1 MAEAAKKSGL
11 NKGMCGLAIV
21 GAGFFL
27 YNLFG
32 GSTQVEP
39 GPQGAP
45 KVVERGSDGVNDI
58 GSIDRDAALA
68 QFRKETES
76 LKEQLQNTELQRR
89 KDREESARQLR
100 ELEQKTNTEM
110 RLIAEKL
117 DETNKADVNIA
128 YEAMNKS
135 DAGTDLS
142 LPSDIGLNMDDFG
155 LGSELPPTGN
165 QGSPFNRYGPGYVVL
180 NPNRQGYSGKPA
192 GGAEMYAS
200 ESDMLAGITAPDI
213 NAFSNAAA
221 ESDRNMTQAM
231 DQLHGRAPSQ
241 ASSTQTSQPN
251 DGTSA
256 QPVETREIYKI
267 PAFSYVEVTT
277 LHGVACP
284 VGANSPNNSSSN
296 GDSGTPNAR
305 PIVLPVR
312 GVFRGPNGAE
322 RDLGTIHLMGLCSG
336 NRNSSSSTGRATIR
350 IEQLSYWDEFGVPQH
365 VKAVGYIVDNR
376 DNQQDVYGRL
386 DQANG
391 RTMALQSAAAAA
403 AAYASTLSQSE
414 FTTSTTLNDNG
425 GTNNQTMLTGDA
437 TKAAINQGI
446 AGMFSNIAKR
456 FEAEANAMVDTVIVE
471 PGISLKFI
479 TEQEIGVF
487 KAAEPFDIDAGR
499 YDVLI

>member
-11 NKGMCGLAIV
+11 NKGMYGLAIV
-21 GAGFFL
+21 GAAFFL
-27 YNLFG
+27 YNLLG
-32 GSTQVEP
+32 GSTQVEQ

-89 KDREESARQLR
+89 KDLEESKRQLR

-110 RLIAEKL
+110 RQIAEKL

-128 YEAMNKS
+128 YQAMNKS

-142 LPSDIGLNMDDFG
+142 LPSDAGLNMDDFG
-155 LGSELPPTGN
+155 LGSEIPPSAN
-165 QGSPFNRYGPGYVVL
+165 QGTISNRYGPGYVVL
-180 NPNRQGYSGKPA
+180 NPNRQGYSAKPS
-192 GGAEMYAS
+192 GGADMYAS
-200 ESDMLAGITAPDI
+200 ESDMLAGITAPDT

-231 DQLHGRAPSQ
+231 DELHGREP
-241 ASSTQTSQPN
+241 TQTAGAQTTQPT
-251 DGTSA
+251 DATA
-256 QPVETREIYKI
+256 QPADTREIYKI

-284 VGANSPNNSSSN
+284 VGANSPNNSGGSN

-305 PIVLPVR
+305 PVVLPVR

-336 NRNSSSSTGRATIR
+336 NRTSSSSTGRATIR
-350 IEQLSYWDEFGVPQH
+350 IEQLSYWDEFGNPQH
-365 VKAVGYIVDNR
+365 VATAGYIVDNR

-391 RTMALQSAAAAA
+391 RTLALQSAAAAA
-403 AAYASTLSQSE
+403 AAYASSLSQSE
-414 FTTSTTLNDNG
+414 YTTSSTLTDNG
-425 GTNNQTMLTGDA
+425 TTNNQTMLTGDA
-437 TKAAINQGI
+437 TKAAVNQGI
-446 AGMFSNIAKR
+446 AGMFATIAKR

-479 TEQEIGVF
+479 TEQEIKVY

>member
-1 MAEAAKKSGL
+1 
-11 NKGMCGLAIV
+11 
-21 GAGFFL
+21 
-27 YNLFG
+27 
-32 GSTQVEP
+32 
-39 GPQGAP
+39 
-45 KVVERGSDGVNDI
+45 
-58 GSIDRDAALA
+58 
-68 QFRKETES
+68 
-76 LKEQLQNTELQRR
+76 
-89 KDREESARQLR
+89 
-100 ELEQKTNTEM
+100 
-110 RLIAEKL
+110 
-117 DETNKADVNIA
+117 
-128 YEAMNKS
+128 
-135 DAGTDLS
+135 
-142 LPSDIGLNMDDFG
+142 
-155 LGSELPPTGN
+155 
-165 QGSPFNRYGPGYVVL
+165 
-180 NPNRQGYSGKPA
+180 
-192 GGAEMYAS
+192 
-200 ESDMLAGITAPDI
+200 
-213 NAFSNAAA
+213 
-221 ESDRNMTQAM
+221 
-231 DQLHGRAPSQ
+231 
-241 ASSTQTSQPN
+241 
-251 DGTSA
+251 
-256 QPVETREIYKI
+256 
-267 PAFSYVEVTT
+267 
-277 LHGVACP
+277 
-284 VGANSPNNSSSN
+284 
-296 GDSGTPNAR
+296 
-305 PIVLPVR
+305 
-312 GVFRGPNGAE
+312 
-322 RDLGTIHLMGLCSG
+322 MGLCSG

>member
-1 MAEAAKKSGL
+1 
-11 NKGMCGLAIV
+11 
-21 GAGFFL
+21 
-27 YNLFG
+27 
-32 GSTQVEP
+32 
-39 GPQGAP
+39 
-45 KVVERGSDGVNDI
+45 

-231 DQLHGRAPSQ
+231 D
-241 ASSTQTSQPN
+241 
-251 DGTSA
+251 
-256 QPVETREIYKI
+256 
-267 PAFSYVEVTT
+267 
-277 LHGVACP
+277 
-284 VGANSPNNSSSN
+284 
-296 GDSGTPNAR
+296 
-305 PIVLPVR
+305 
-312 GVFRGPNGAE
+312 
-322 RDLGTIHLMGLCSG
+322 
-336 NRNSSSSTGRATIR
+336 
-350 IEQLSYWDEFGVPQH
+350 
-365 VKAVGYIVDNR
+365 
-376 DNQQDVYGRL
+376 
-386 DQANG
+386 
-391 RTMALQSAAAAA
+391 
-403 AAYASTLSQSE
+403 
-414 FTTSTTLNDNG
+414 
-425 GTNNQTMLTGDA
+425 
-437 TKAAINQGI
+437 
-446 AGMFSNIAKR
+446 
-456 FEAEANAMVDTVIVE
+456 
-471 PGISLKFI
+471 
-479 TEQEIGVF
+479 
-487 KAAEPFDIDAGR
+487 
-499 YDVLI
+499 

>member
-11 NKGMCGLAIV
+11 NKGMYGLAIV

-32 GSTQVEP
+32 GGTEVEP
-39 GPQGAP
+39 GPEGAP
-45 KVVERGSDGVNDI
+45 KVVERGSDVVNDI
-58 GSIDRDAALA
+58 GSIDRDASLA

-142 LPSDIGLNMDDFG
+142 LPTDVGLNMDDFG
-155 LGSELPPTGN
+155 LGSELPPSGN
-165 QGSPFNRYGPGYVVL
+165 QGTAFNRYGPGYVVL

-200 ESDMLAGITAPDI
+200 ESDMLAGITAPDT

-231 DQLHGRAPSQ
+231 DELHGREPTQNTAVQ
-241 ASSTQTSQPN
+241 TTQTTDTAVQPA
-251 DGTSA
+251 D
-256 QPVETREIYKI
+256 TREIYKI
-267 PAFSYVEVTT
+267 PAFSYVEVTP

-284 VGANSPNNSSSN
+284 VGANSPNNNSSN

-305 PIVLPVR
+305 PVVLPVR

-336 NRNSSSSTGRATIR
+336 NRTSSSSTGRATIR
-350 IEQLSYWDEFGVPQH
+350 IEQLSYWDEFGNPQH
-365 VKAVGYIVDNR
+365 VKTAGYIVDNR

-391 RTMALQSAAAAA
+391 RTLALQSAAAAA
-403 AAYASTLSQSE
+403 AAYASSLSQSE
-414 FTTSTTLNDNG
+414 YTVSSTLNEVG
-425 GTNNQTMLTGDA
+425 GTNSQRMLTGDD

-446 AGMFSNIAKR
+446 AGMFSTIAKR

-479 TEQEIGVF
+479 TEQEIRVY

>member
-1 MAEAAKKSGL
+1 MAETAKTSGL
-11 NKGMCGLAIV
+11 NKGMYALALVGLA
-21 GAGFFL
+21 AFL
-27 YNLFG
+27 YNLLG
-32 GSTQVEP
+32 GGAQVEP
-39 GPQGAP
+39 GPQNTP
-45 KVVERGSDGVNDI
+45 KVVERGSDAVNDI

-89 KDREESARQLR
+89 KDLEESARQLR
-100 ELEQKTNTEM
+100 EFQQKTNSEM
-110 RLIAEKL
+110 RQIAEKL
-117 DETNKADVNIA
+117 DEANKADVNIA
-128 YEAMNKS
+128 YQAMNKS

-142 LPSDIGLNMDDFG
+142 LPDAGLNMDDFG
-155 LGSELPPTGN
+155 LGSETPPADN
-165 QGSPFNRYGPGYVVL
+165 QGTQFNRYGPGYVVL
-180 NPNRQGYSGKPA
+180 NPNRQGYSAKPA
-192 GGAEMYAS
+192 GGAEMHAS
-200 ESDMLAGITAPDI
+200 ESDMFSGFTAPDP
-213 NAFSNAAA
+213 NAFSKAAA

-231 DQLHGRAPSQ
+231 DELHGRTPSQ
-241 ASSTQTSQPN
+241 STVVQTPQITDGATSQQA
-251 DGTSA
+251 D
-256 QPVETREIYKI
+256 TREIYKI

-284 VGANSPNNSSSN
+284 VGANSPNNSN
-296 GDSGTPNAR
+296 SGGSDTPNAR
-305 PIVLPVR
+305 PVVLPVR

-336 NRNSSSSTGRATIR
+336 NRTSSSSTGRATIR
-350 IEQLSYWDEFGVPQH
+350 IEQLSYWDEHGNPQH
-365 VKAVGYIVDNR
+365 VKTAGYIVDNR

-391 RTMALQSAAAAA
+391 RTLALQSAAAAA

-414 FTTSTTLNDNG
+414 FTTSSTLNENG

-437 TKAAINQGI
+437 SKAAINQGI
-446 AGMFSNIAKR
+446 AGMFSTIAKR

-479 TEQEIGVF
+479 TEQEIQVY